1 MLKLTVYVSFLY
13 LNKKVIEVTMS
24 WDDGKHAKVNK
35 VQITYDD
42 VIYSIQ
48 VTYAGTALQ
57 SQRRGSVGPKTAEFT
72 LGPDEYITSL
82 SAYGKTLTTQ
92 EVITALTFTTNKG
105 TYGPYGNKTGYQISA
120 PEGSGKQIA
129 GFLGTS
135 GNVLNSIDVHYAPI
149 PTGTGG
155 TGTGGTGT
163 GGTGTGGTGGTGTG
177 GSGTG
182 GTGTGGTGTG
192 GTGTGGTGTGGT
204 GTGGTG
210 TGGSGT
216 GSGAEKLDAQGG
228 TGGTAWDDGSD
239 HDGLTKI
246 TVRTGGVGVQYVQF
260 DYVKAGQ
267 PKQGALRGVQGSR
280 GLTRDFLINHP
291 DEHLVSVEGWY
302 DPSNVILGIQFK
314 TNLKTSDYFGYE
326 FDGTG
331 TKFTLQVQDKK
342 IIGFHGFAS
351 DHLNSIGAYFVPVSS
366 TPTNP
371 NVPPTKLDAK
381 GGESG
386 AEWDDGAHDDVK
398 KVSVGQGTDGIAA
411 VMFEYRNGS
420 SVVIGAERGT
430 PTMLGYE
437 GFELASD
444 EYITIVEGTFDKI
457 LGSDGLTRLTFHTN
471 KDTYGPY
478 GIEGSAHFDFKAE
491 GHKITGFHGRAGAT
505 ITAIGVYLAPLGTTP
520 LIPAEPSKK
529 LDAKGG
535 DGGATWDDGA
545 FDGVR
550 KVSVGQAED
559 GIGAVKFVYNKGS
572 SEIVGDEHG
581 KSTLLGFEEFELN
594 YPSEYITEVHGTCD
608 TIFGS
613 QSAIITMLTFKTNK
627 PATYGPFGLTAGP
640 PFELKLD
647 GHKIVGFHGSAGDL
661 LHKFGVHVLPIN

>member
-1 MLKLTVYVSFLY
+1 
-13 LNKKVIEVTMS
+13 MS

-72 LGPDEYITSL
+72 LGPDEYITAL
-82 SAYGKTLTTQ
+82 SAYGKTLSTQ
-92 EVITALTFTTNKG
+92 DVITSLTFTTNKG

-120 PEGSGKQIA
+120 PEGTGKQIA

-149 PTGTGG
+149 PTGPVDPG
-155 TGTGGTGT
+155 TGEPGTGEP
-163 GGTGTGGTGGTGTG
+163 GTGEPGTGEPGTGEPG
-177 GSGTG
+177 NGSGV
-182 GTGTGGTGTG
+182 
-192 GTGTGGTGTGGT
+192 
-204 GTGGTG
+204 
-210 TGGSGT
+210 
-216 GSGAEKLDAQGG
+216 EKGEAQGG

-246 TVRTGGVGVQYVQF
+246 TVRTGGVGVQFVQF
-260 DYVKAGQ
+260 EYVKAGQ

-280 GLTRDFLINHP
+280 GSTRTILINHP

-314 TNLKTSDYFGYE
+314 TNLKTSDYLGYE

-331 TKFTLQVQDKK
+331 TKFTLQVQGKK

-371 NVPPTKLDAK
+371 TVPPTKLEAK

-386 AEWDDGAHDDVK
+386 AVWDDGAHDNVT

-411 VMFEYRNGS
+411 VKFEYKNGS

-430 PTMLGYE
+430 PTLLGYE
-437 GFELASD
+437 EFELASD
-444 EYITIVEGTFDKI
+444 EYITSVEGYYDKI
-457 LGSDGLTRLTFHTN
+457 LGSDGLTSLTFHTN
-471 KDTYGPY
+471 KKTYGPY
-478 GIEGSAHFDFKAE
+478 GLEGSTHFDFKAE
-491 GHKITGFHGRAGAT
+491 GQKITGFHGRAGDT
-505 ITAIGVYLAPLGTTP
+505 ITAIGVYLAPVGTIPLTP
-520 LIPAEPSKK
+520 ATQAKK
-529 LDAKGG
+529 LEAKGG
-535 DGGATWDDGA
+535 DGGTTWDDGA

-550 KVSVGQAED
+550 KVYVGQAQD
-559 GIGAVKFVYNKGS
+559 GIGAVKFVYDKGS
-572 SEIVGDEHG
+572 SEIIGDEHG
-581 KSTLLGFEEFELN
+581 QSTLLGFEDFELN

-608 TIFGS
+608 TILAS
-613 QSAIITMLTFKTNK
+613 KSAIITMLTFKTNK
-627 PATYGPFGLTAGP
+627 PATYGPYGLTAGP
-640 PFELKLD
+640 PFELKED